1 MSCSKDDVKKPLK
14 KEKVEEDDDDDKC
27 LGSLLKNKKKPTSNA
42 GAQSKKHQE
51 SKVKKEEKFDQD
63 DDFEGPIVK
72 KTLSKVKDELS
83 TQTSAKKNS
92 AKIDAKK
99 RKNVKE
105 EKENVG
111 KSVEQ
116 NGNKRVKKVYD
127 LPGQKRDPPEE
138 RDPLRI
144 FYETLYEQVPNSQM
158 AAFWMMEYGLLP
170 KEEAKKVFEKKLK
183 SSQQQKLGSPMK
195 QVVNVKKSGG
205 SVPIKKKVISSSP
218 SPAPKKKTPETK
230 GSSKPSKKRKNDE
243 DSDNESDDDF
253 TLADRRWKKQKKC

>member
-14 KEKVEEDDDDDKC
+14 KEKVEEDEDNEF
-27 LGSLLKNKKKPTSNA
+27 LGSLFKKKKKPTNNA
-42 GAQSKKHQE
+42 TTAQSKKHQE
-51 SKVKKEEKFDQD
+51 SKVKKEEKFDED
-63 DDFEGPIVK
+63 DDFEQPIVK
-72 KTLSKVKDELS
+72 KTLSKVKNEPSRD
-83 TQTSAKKNS
+83 TPAKKSS
-92 AKIDAKK
+92 AKIDAKRK
-99 RKNVKE
+99 KNVKN
-105 EKENVG
+105 EKESVG
-111 KSVEQ
+111 KSGEE

-144 FYETLYEQVPNSQM
+144 FYESLYDQVPNSEM

-170 KEEAKKVFEKKLK
+170 KEEAKKVYEKKLK
-183 SSQQQKLGSPMK
+183 RSQQQKLGSPMK
-195 QVVNVKKSGG
+195 KVVNVKKSGG

-218 SPAPKKKTPETK
+218 SPTPKKKTPETK

-253 TLADRRWKKQKKC
+253 TLADRRSKKQKKC